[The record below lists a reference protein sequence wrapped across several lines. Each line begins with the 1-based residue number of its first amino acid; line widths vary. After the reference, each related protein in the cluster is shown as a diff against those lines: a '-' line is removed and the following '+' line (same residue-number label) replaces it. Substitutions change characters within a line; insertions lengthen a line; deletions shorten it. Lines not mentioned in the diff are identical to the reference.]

1 MKIRIF
7 LIALFGIFFFS
18 GCNSTKLQQVEFKE
32 DQKIYTKMQPKCG
45 DSEEEQYLQKQI
57 ERFARKKGVLGDELL
72 IDCRILNYDEGN
84 RALRYFIGFGAGQA
98 NTIIHTK
105 VINDNNVT
113 IGEFGV
119 EAVLRGGIFGGNDKK
134 MLVSSASLIYKQV
147 MKNFIDRSKR

>member
-1 MKIRIF
+1 M
-7 LIALFGIFFFS
+7 
-18 GCNSTKLQQVEFKE
+18 
-32 DQKIYTKMQPKCG
+32 
-45 DSEEEQYLQKQI
+45 
-57 ERFARKKGVLGDELL
+57 